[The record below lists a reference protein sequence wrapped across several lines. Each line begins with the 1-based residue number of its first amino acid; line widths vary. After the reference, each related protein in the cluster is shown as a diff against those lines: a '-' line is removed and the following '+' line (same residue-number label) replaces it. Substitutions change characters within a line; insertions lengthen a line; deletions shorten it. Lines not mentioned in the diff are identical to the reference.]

1 MVKGVLHCLSVVLM
15 CSVTL
20 SAGGQHLNAP
30 SLSETFSRHVKSV
43 DELMKRFNG
52 EEAYPE
58 LDTAEVGFREKNLLL
73 LMDFDM
79 SQVQKKEA
87 MDFIKAVNDNQV
99 KLSYESPDWIAV
111 ATCLGK
117 YKSKQFKV
125 RLALRTECIRGN
137 VYRWAICGADGVLG
151 QIVDTLQRRAISPT
165 EHEIHFI
172 ELQSIFHNECDDIFG
187 YREEGRTIDP
197 LSVFFALIH
206 SGAAKME
213 TVADLKFVFLEVPG
227 YVFTIEEKARKANN
241 SGWLI
246 TEIQRMN
253 NAEKQQYVRKLTGD
267 INRITK

>member
-1 MVKGVLHCLSVVLM
+1 
-15 CSVTL
+15 
-20 SAGGQHLNAP
+20 
-30 SLSETFSRHVKSV
+30 
-43 DELMKRFNG
+43 
-52 EEAYPE
+52 
-58 LDTAEVGFREKNLLL
+58 
-73 LMDFDM
+73 
-79 SQVQKKEA
+79 

-111 ATCLGK
+111 ATYLGK
-117 YKSKQFKV
+117 YKGKQFKV